1 MPYSGVM
8 EEEEISFM
16 QELEIFE
23 YLKIMFSIDR
33 LFMDNMHHQLNQPNQ
48 PSTYPI
54 EYFEQMKDLVHKLKD
69 LTVSKEDVIEFY
81 QRNGNQFPISMA
93 DLKSSNDVDFQL
105 ASLTGIIQKMK
116 AELDNVMGMNDED
129 DEEED
134 EDYGE
139 EDGVDDYDD
148 CYDDSSSGR
157 TPNDDRS
164 DSMNPNSHRYNP

>member
-1 MPYSGVM
+1 M

-33 LFMDNMHHQLNQPNQ
+33 LFMDNMHHHLNQPNQ
-48 PSTYPI
+48 PSTHPI

-69 LTVSKEDVIEFY
+69 LAVSKEDVIEFY

-148 CYDDSSSGR
+148 WYDDSSSGR